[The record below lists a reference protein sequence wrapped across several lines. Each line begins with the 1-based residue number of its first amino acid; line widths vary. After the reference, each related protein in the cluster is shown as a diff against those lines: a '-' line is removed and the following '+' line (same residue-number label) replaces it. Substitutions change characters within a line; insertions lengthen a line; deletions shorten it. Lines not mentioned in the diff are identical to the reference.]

1 MLLVTQFLAGLLATI
16 VGIALLK
23 HIKDKAPL
31 TSYFLN
37 PGKTIGVP
45 GFPIA
50 GVFFGFTALFAG
62 LAIFLNISTF
72 YPKGFTGLFVDYTL
86 IVIPFVASIGIVL
99 VLYFW
104 FKRFRRFA

>member
-1 MLLVTQFLAGLLATI
+1 MLLVTQFLAGLFATI

-23 HIKDKAPL
+23 HIRDKAPL

-37 PGKTIGVP
+37 PSKTIGVP

-50 GVFFGFTALFAG
+50 GIFFGFTSLFAG
-62 LAIFLNISTF
+62 LAIFFNVSTF
-72 YPKGFTGLFVDYTL
+72 YPKGFTGLFIDYAL
-86 IVIPFVASIGIVL
+86 LVIPFTASVGIVL